1 MNIKNL
7 LLVIGLSAGI
17 ATSLSA
23 GSDVI
28 VANTAALKSK
38 AVEALAAAQKV
49 AGEAAGFTVKK
60 VAVYKDVT
68 VVFLEKNKYGVAA
81 IASITVAGA
90 LCVYA
95 LYESG
100 AWVEV
105 ADYSMRHPY
114 RVASSVV
121 AAAGLA
127 GLAVFAY
134 KNNFDTTLMKAKVAA
149 VLASISQTCAATSEK
164 LGVKILSFAK

>member
-17 ATSLSA
+17 STSICA
-23 GSDVI
+23 M
-28 VANTAALKSK
+28 NTAALKEK
-38 AVEALAAAQKV
+38 TVEALVAAQKV

-81 IASITVAGA
+81 VASITVAGA
-90 LCVYA
+90 LCAYV

-100 AWVEV
+100 AWVEL

-114 RVASSVV
+114 RVVSSVV

-134 KNNFDTTLMKAKVAA
+134 QNNFDTTLMKAKVAA
-149 VLASISQTCAATSEK
+149 VAQAISTSWVATSQK
-164 LGVKILSFAK
+164 LGVKISSFTK